1 MDETLEH
8 HGIKG
13 MKWGVR
19 RTPEQLG
26 HRPSRS
32 ERRQIRQ
39 ENAQRRRNSIAEQ
52 YRKDRRQEVKESNA
66 AYKDSVNRA
75 QQKLNK
81 AKENSASDKKIQR
94 LERKVTDAQIRA
106 HVNKVRESEITKSTA
121 NYMKKPMKEKVKDPR
136 FWETMAGYK
145 KHEMSSYRE
154 ADAKGY
160 DSARKKYGDQAV
172 SSLESRDAAKS
183 LAVGAAVL
191 AGYAAV
197 SVASRSS

>member
-1 MDETLEH
+1 MDEALEH
-8 HGIKG
+8 HGVKG

-26 HRPSRS
+26 HKPSRL
-32 ERRQIRQ
+32 ERKQIRQ
-39 ENAQRRRNSIAEQ
+39 ENAQKRRNSIAEQ
-52 YRKDRRQEVKESNA
+52 YRKDRRQEEKTSNA

-81 AKENSASDKKIQR
+81 AKADSASDKKIQR

-106 HVNKVRESEITKSTA
+106 HVNKVLESEITKSTA

-136 FWETMAGYK
+136 FWEIMAGRKNY
-145 KHEMSSYRE
+145 ETTYYQE
-154 ADAKGY
+154 ANAKGY
-160 DSARKKYGDQAV
+160 ESARKKYGDQAV

-197 SVASRSS
+197 SVASRS